1 MTGLPETPK
10 RSAGGWQDSAW
21 RQLCAGA
28 LLLVMFWFF
37 DALLDTFFHGDGP
50 FLQSLF
56 SPRPHELAD
65 RLLVLALV
73 AVFLL
78 FCRRVMQSRSRLE
91 RALKDALCAAK
102 NEAAL
107 LQHLI
112 DTIPNLIYYQ
122 DLAGR
127 FQWCNSAFAHWLGKP
142 RAQVIGRT
150 IDELAPAPVC
160 QTFREQEKGAEKEPV
175 YECAMPKGDGE
186 LCNLICYRSRFG
198 DGGVVGVMIDITRRK
213 RAEEEICGLN
223 AALTQQA
230 VEMHQVN
237 RELEAFGHAISHDL
251 RSPLSR
257 IAMAGQALEEYQEVL
272 DDNGLFFV
280 KAIRDGCV
288 QMEAQLDALMVL
300 SRVTEVEILQEEVD
314 LSRIAQE
321 KADEL
326 RFAEPERRV
335 EFLIEPGLRV
345 QGDAQLLRIALE
357 NLIRNSWKYTA
368 RAERPLIEIGT
379 YTSAEG
385 ESVFFV
391 KDNGA
396 GFDNQQADQLFKP
409 FRRLHSSKEF
419 PGTGLGLATV
429 RRIIRRHSGRVWGE
443 GQPGCG
449 ATFYFTVSAQ

>member
-50 FLQSLF
+50 FLYSLF

-73 AVFLL
+73 VVFLL

-91 RALKDALCAAK
+91 RALKEALCAAK

-127 FQWCNSAFAHWLGKP
+127 FQWCNSAFAQWLTKP

-150 IDELAPAPVC
+150 IDELAPAPLC
-160 QTFREQEKGAEKEPV
+160 QTFREQEKGAEKESV

-198 DGGVVGVMIDITRRK
+198 DGGVVGVMIDITCRK

-257 IAMAGQALEEYQEVL
+257 IAMAGKALEEYQEVL

-326 RFAEPERRV
+326 RFCRPAADRDRNLHHRRRGERLLRQGQRG
-335 EFLIEPGLRV
+335 GLRQPAGRPAV
-345 QGDAQLLRIALE
+345 QAVPPAPLLQGFPRD
-357 NLIRNSWKYTA
+357 RPGA
-368 RAERPLIEIGT
+368 RHRAAHHPPPQRACLGR
-379 YTSAEG
+379 
-385 ESVFFV
+385 
-391 KDNGA
+391 GA
-396 GFDNQQADQLFKP
+396 
-409 FRRLHSSKEF
+409 
-419 PGTGLGLATV
+419 TGLWRHFLLHGKRSIAKLHGNGCPRSAIHAIHLA
-429 RRIIRRHSGRVWGE
+429 
-443 GQPGCG
+443 
-449 ATFYFTVSAQ
+449 